1 MAGPYPPPQGTDVT
15 SVQPVPPG
23 YGPGYPGPAQ
33 SYPGPLPPPVPY
45 PAPRRG
51 RRLLT
56 WLVVLAA
63 VAGLVAAVVWAAR
76 DEAATTTTGVI
87 NDSSAKTAIQNYLDA
102 LSDKDLQTIS
112 RNTLCGLYDGVR
124 DRRSDDALAK
134 LSADAFNKQF
144 SRAEVTSVD
153 QIVFASPASAQ
164 VLFSMRVTPARGTRG
179 PEERQGVAQLL
190 THNNQ
195 ILVCSY
201 VMRTAGAF

>member
-1 MAGPYPPPQGTDVT
+1 MTGPYPPPQGTDVT
-15 SVQPVPPG
+15 STHSVPPG
-23 YGPGYPGPAQ
+23 YGPGYPGPPSA
-33 SYPGPLPPPVPY
+33 YPGPLPPPVPY
-45 PAPRRG
+45 PTPRRG

-56 WLVVLAA
+56 RVVVLAA
-63 VAGLVAAVVWAAR
+63 VVGLVAAVVWAAR
-76 DEAATTTTGVI
+76 DDAATTATGVI
-87 NDSSAKTAIQNYLDA
+87 NEGSAKTAIQNYLDA

-134 LSADAFNKQF
+134 LSSDAFNKQF
-144 SRAEVTSVD
+144 SSAEVTSVD
-153 QIVFASPASAQ
+153 TIVFASPTSAQ
-164 VLFSMRVTPARGTRG
+164 VLFSMRVTAARGTRG